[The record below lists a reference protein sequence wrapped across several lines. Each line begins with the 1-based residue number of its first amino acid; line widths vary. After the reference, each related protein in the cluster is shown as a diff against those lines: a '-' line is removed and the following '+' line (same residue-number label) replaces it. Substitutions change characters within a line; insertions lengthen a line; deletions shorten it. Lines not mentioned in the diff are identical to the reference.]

1 MKKIKL
7 RDFLDTYGDGIHG
20 TPLYDEGILL
30 IGSIAIFTQEDFNPS
45 EKTLRFIRQFAY
57 SYRVC
62 KLNNQ
67 SCSYSLN

>member
-1 MKKIKL
+1 MRYYNRTL
-7 RDFLDTYGDGIHG
+7 RYM
-20 TPLYDEGILL
+20 PM
-30 IGSIAIFTQEDFNPS
+30 SIFTQEDFNPS